1 MKVAIIGSRE
11 KYLADP
17 PMVKRM
23 VEDFVS
29 LLLPSTVVVSGG
41 ARGVDSYAAEAAR
54 IVGLTFELLLA
65 DWDKYGKSAGAI
77 RNKLVTEAADR
88 IVAFWDGESP
98 GTYNALK
105 QAKAAGKPFQVFT
118 VARRVPA

>member
-17 PMVKRM
+17 DAVRNQ
-23 VEDFVS
+23 VLGFV
-29 LLLPSTVVVSGG
+29 LELPREKTIVSGG
-41 ARGVDSYAAEAAR
+41 ARGVDSYASEAAR
-54 IVGLTFELLLA
+54 IVGLTFELFLA

-77 RNKLVTEAADR
+77 RNKLVIEAADR

-98 GTYNALK
+98 GTYNGLR
-105 QAKAAGKPFQVFT
+105 QAKAAGKPIQVFT